1 MKILRVI
8 AIVDCITRRNKESYM
23 KKRIKLLPILF
34 FTLLFGICF
43 QSNPL
48 RAEAKV
54 VLKDVTPREP
64 SSSDLSVIR
73 KVTKLAAHRWIQSYT
88 LDSKYYYYIQMTSA
102 YTGNLRITR
111 VKYKGL
117 GRYVKDHMD
126 LKNFGHA
133 TNLDC
138 SISNG
143 VTWLWTGSDCR
154 GNDVS
159 RAISGFRYQKNK
171 TLRRH
176 GTIHYKIPDA
186 KTKKYM
192 TNVYPAINHNS
203 TQMAVRY
210 TYGGKQYYQIYNLAN
225 GRFINPRNPV
235 KRICLSATRG
245 DFQGFDLYGSS
256 IYTIEGSPR
265 KSFLLGFDRSRRYQ
279 PTKIRRYN
287 YATGSKKT
295 VTIRGAKTLSFREPE
310 GIKVLSG
317 GQICMMYVSNTLT
330 NQSCNI
336 YRVKKKI

>member
-1 MKILRVI
+1 MKERKNVFL
-8 AIVDCITRRNKESYM
+8 
-23 KKRIKLLPILF
+23 ILF
-34 FTLLFGICF
+34 FAVLFGFCF
-43 QSNPL
+43 QSRPL
-48 RAEAKV
+48 KVEAKV
-54 VLKDVTPREP
+54 IMKDITPKEP
-64 SSSDLSVIR
+64 ASSDLKVVR
-73 KVTKLAAHRWIQSYT
+73 TVTKLAAHRWIQSYT
-88 LDSKYYYYIQMTSA
+88 MDSQYYYYIQMTSA

-111 VKYKGL
+111 VKYRGL

-138 SISNG
+138 SVSNG
-143 VTWLWTGSDCR
+143 VTWLWTGSDCK

-159 RAISGFRYQKNK
+159 RAISGFRYRKNT
-171 TLRRH
+171 TLRGH
-176 GTIHYKIPDA
+176 GSIRYKIPDA
-186 KTKKYM
+186 QSGKYM

-210 TYGGKQYYQIYNLAN
+210 TYSGKQYFQIYDLID
-225 GRFINPRNPV
+225 GRFINPRNPI

-279 PTKIRRYN
+279 PTKIRRYD

-295 VTIRGAKTLSFREPE
+295 VTISGAKTLSFREPE
-310 GIKVLSG
+310 GIKVLAG
-317 GQICMMYVSNTLT
+317 GKIYMMYVSNTLT

-336 YRVKKKI
+336 YRVKKRI